1 MTRFRMTLLP
11 ALLLLTAAPALP
23 ASRPP
28 EVRGLWVVRTALVSP
43 EAVDRVVDAAV
54 DGGITDLFVQV
65 RGRGDAFYGSRLVGR
80 SPLLSQQPAAFDP
93 LARLLERA
101 HGRHLQVHAW
111 VNVLL
116 TAHFGVPL
124 PADHVLRHHPEWL
137 MVPRAV
143 AGRAL
148 GVPANQW
155 PGLVFQAARGGT
167 AGEPEGYYVSPSAP
181 GVGEHLEAV
190 VREIVRTYAVDG
202 LHLDFIRYPGPE
214 YDYSRSALEQ
224 FRKTRGGAGDLLSGP
239 SRSPGAWD
247 DYRRETLTNLAR
259 RLADG
264 ARAERS
270 GMLVS
275 AAVVPDEAQAV
286 SQKYQDWPAWISE
299 GLVAA
304 VCPMTYTLDS
314 RVFRAQVEQARAR
327 VPAGRALWAGI
338 GAYRLTLAG
347 IVEKIQLARDSGASG
362 VVLFSHESLTGP
374 DWKKL
379 QREAFPPVAAAATVP
394 ALPPAH
400 GTSAA
405 R

>member
-1 MTRFRMTLLP
+1 MALLP
-11 ALLLLTAAPALP
+11 ALVLLSAAPALA
-23 ASRPP
+23 ASRLP

-43 EAVDRVVDAAV
+43 ESVDRVVDAAV

-65 RGRGDAFYGSRLVGR
+65 RGRGDAFYGSKLVGR

-124 PADHVLRHHPEWL
+124 PSDHVLRQHPEWL
-137 MVPRAV
+137 MVPRGAAARTLGTPATQWLGIV
-143 AGRAL
+143 GQAGRS
-148 GVPANQW
+148 
-155 PGLVFQAARGGT
+155 
-167 AGEPEGYYVSPSAP
+167 AGEAEGYYLSPSAP
-181 GVGEHLEAV
+181 GVGEYLEGV
-190 VREIVRTYAVDG
+190 VREIVRTYRVDG

-214 YDYSRSALEQ
+214 YDYSRAALEQ
-224 FRKTRGGAGDLLSGP
+224 FRKQRGGTGDLLGGP
-239 SRSPGAWD
+239 ARTPGAWD
-247 DYRRETLTNLAR
+247 DYRRETLTILAR

-264 ARAERS
+264 ARAVRS
-270 GMLVS
+270 GMIVS
-275 AAVVPDEAQAV
+275 VAVVPDEAQAV

-304 VCPMTYTLDS
+304 VCPMAYTPDS
-314 RVFRAQVEQARAR
+314 RLFRAQVEQARAR

-347 IVEKIQLARDSGASG
+347 IVERIQLARESGASG

-379 QREAFPPVAAAATVP
+379 QQEAFPPVAAAAAVTGPLGP
-394 ALPPAH
+394 ATRGA
-400 GTSAA
+400 TAAA

>member
-1 MTRFRMTLLP
+1 MALLP
-11 ALLLLTAAPALP
+11 ALFLLSAAPALA

-43 EAVDRVVDAAV
+43 ESVDRVVDAAV

-65 RGRGDAFYGSRLVGR
+65 RGRGDAFYGSKLVGR

-116 TAHFGVPL
+116 TAHFGVPM
-124 PADHVLRHHPEWL
+124 PSDHVLRQHPEWL
-137 MVPRAV
+137 MIPRV
-143 AGRAL
+143 SAGRAL
-148 GVPANQW
+148 GTPAKQW
-155 PGLVFQAARGGT
+155 LGIVGQAGRG
-167 AGEPEGYYVSPSAP
+167 AGEAEGYYLSPSAP

-190 VREIVRTYAVDG
+190 VREIARTYRVDG

-214 YDYSRSALEQ
+214 YDYSRAALEP
-224 FRKTRGGAGDLLSGP
+224 FRKQRGGTGDLLGGP
-239 SRSPGAWD
+239 ARSPGAWD
-247 DYRRETLTNLAR
+247 DYRRETLTALAR

-270 GMLVS
+270 GIVVS
-275 AAVVPDEAQAV
+275 VAVVPDEAQAV

-304 VCPMTYTLDS
+304 VCPMTYTPDS
-314 RVFRAQVEQARAR
+314 RLFRAQVEQARAR

-347 IVEKIQLARDSGASG
+347 IVERIQLARESGASG
-362 VVLFSHESLTGP
+362 VVLFSHESLAGP

-379 QREAFPPVAAAATVP
+379 QQEAFPPVAAAAIGAVAP
-394 ALPPAH
+394 ATR
-400 GTSAA
+400 GTAAA